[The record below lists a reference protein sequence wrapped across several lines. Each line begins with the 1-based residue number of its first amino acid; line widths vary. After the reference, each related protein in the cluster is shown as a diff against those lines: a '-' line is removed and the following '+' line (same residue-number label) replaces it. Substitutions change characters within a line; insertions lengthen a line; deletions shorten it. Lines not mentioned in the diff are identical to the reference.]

1 MRYLPIKKVEAGMVL
16 AQDILDG
23 QGVMLLGRHQIL
35 NQEQIENLDKMGYP
49 GLYIDDKFSE
59 EIEIAEVIK
68 PSIHSKSLEIVHHLF
83 IDRMEEEDVSEQ
95 EWQIREAVMQ
105 VVDSLLENE
114 EVMYNMM
121 SLKNYDDYTY
131 FHSVN
136 VGILSAVIGAHYGM
150 DEYELRILTTAALLH
165 DIGKKFLE
173 IDILNAR
180 RALTEEER
188 RIVLQHPKL
197 GYEFLRDNF
206 DFAPEVYLG
215 VLEHHECYNGEG
227 YPMRKS
233 GDEISIYGRII
244 KLADV
249 YDAMISKRPYRDPMP
264 PADVIEYIMAMNG
277 SEFDPKLVEVFLA
290 DMGATH
296 AKNNPALME
305 AGKQLG
311 RQVIEL
317 AANYPIHTSELAIS
331 GREITQICPH
341 HSVGQLLNYLLQR
354 VQSGNLANN
363 KETLLAALHKYLNKH

>member
-227 YPMRKS
+227 YPM
-233 GDEISIYGRII
+233 
-244 KLADV
+244 
-249 YDAMISKRPYRDPMP
+249 P

-277 SEFDPKLVEVFLA
+277 SEFDPKLVEVFLRWVA
-290 DMGATH
+290 VY
-296 AKNNPALME
+296 PAGCEVELSD
-305 AGKQLG
+305 G
-311 RQVIEL
+311 RMAVVKH
-317 AANYPIHTSELAIS
+317 NYQGFVLRPIVKVCDT
-331 GREITQICPH
+331 GEIID
-341 HSVGQLLNYLLQR
+341 LK
-354 VQSGNLANN
+354 NN
-363 KETLLAALHKYLNKH
+363 KEARSITIVRLAV

>member
-180 RALTEEER
+180 RALTDEER

-264 PADVIEYIMAMNG
+264 PNRHFKVRAGKIRSRRFQGHQPVQHGGAGEVLRGVHRLLAGADT
-277 SEFDPKLVEVFLA
+277 VFLFCG
-290 DMGATH
+290 MFIKEIIRVG
-296 AKNNPALME
+296 
-305 AGKQLG
+305 G
-311 RQVIEL
+311 RTFL
-317 AANYPIHTSELAIS
+317 FNWPMA
-331 GREITQICPH
+331 
-341 HSVGQLLNYLLQR
+341 
-354 VQSGNLANN
+354 
-363 KETLLAALHKYLNKH
+363 

>member
-180 RALTEEER
+180 RALTEEEEES
-188 RIVLQHPKL
+188 
-197 GYEFLRDNF
+197 Y
-206 DFAPEVYLG
+206 Y
-215 VLEHHECYNGEG
+215 
-227 YPMRKS
+227 
-233 GDEISIYGRII
+233 SIR
-244 KLADV
+244 
-249 YDAMISKRPYRDPMP
+249 S
-264 PADVIEYIMAMNG
+264 
-277 SEFDPKLVEVFLA
+277 
-290 DMGATH
+290 
-296 AKNNPALME
+296 
-305 AGKQLG
+305 
-311 RQVIEL
+311 
-317 AANYPIHTSELAIS
+317 
-331 GREITQICPH
+331 
-341 HSVGQLLNYLLQR
+341 
-354 VQSGNLANN
+354 
-363 KETLLAALHKYLNKH
+363 

>member
-1 MRYLPIKKVEAGMVL
+1 MRYLPIKRVEAGMAL

-68 PSIHSKSLEIVHHLF
+68 PFIHSKSLEIVHHLF
-83 IDRMEEEDVSEQ
+83 VDRMEEEDVSEQ

-277 SEFDPKLVEVFLA
+277 SEFDPKLVEVFLRWVA
-290 DMGATH
+290 VYPAGCEVELSDGRMAVVKHNYQGFVLRPIVKVCDTGEIIDL
-296 AKNNPALME
+296 KNDKE
-305 AGKQLG
+305 A
-311 RQVIEL
+311 R
-317 AANYPIHTSELAIS
+317 S
-331 GREITQICPH
+331 ITI
-341 HSVGQLLNYLLQR
+341 VRL
-354 VQSGNLANN
+354 VV
-363 KETLLAALHKYLNKH
+363 

>member
-1 MRYLPIKKVEAGMVL
+1 MRYLPMKKVEAGMAL

-59 EIEIAEVIK
+59 EIEIVEVIK
-68 PSIHSKSLEIVHHLF
+68 PSIHAKSLELVHHLF

-249 YDAMISKRPYRDPMP
+249 YDAMVSKRPYRDPMP
-264 PADVIEYIMAMNG
+264 PADAIEYMMAMNG
-277 SEFDPKLVEVFLA
+277 SEFDPKLVEVFLRWVA
-290 DMGATH
+290 VYPVGCEVELSDGRTAVVKHNYQGFVLRPIVKVCDTGEIIDL
-296 AKNNPALME
+296 KNDKE
-305 AGKQLG
+305 A
-311 RQVIEL
+311 R
-317 AANYPIHTSELAIS
+317 S
-331 GREITQICPH
+331 ITI
-341 HSVGQLLNYLLQR
+341 VRL
-354 VQSGNLANN
+354 VV
-363 KETLLAALHKYLNKH
+363 